1 VLEELLRFRLPAT
14 VHAALTA
21 QGPARRTVAERRAPQ
36 PAAMDVI
43 SWRLGNDWR
52 PRRDSPVVIGD
63 ASPVTYGRL
72 LHDRAALRVWTDGSL
87 SIEILEPW
95 PPRYDPGPARNLA
108 YRVLRENRVII
119 AGDDVTVPAELPP
132 TDDAAIRAV
141 VDHITTFPTAPGAGV
156 LSPTQRRMVGRDAP
170 RLQDATTIEPVITV
184 GSRITVSWP
193 AGLASTTGEA
203 VGVLRDPGSGEL
215 TDVAWRPDLARVVGP
230 PWGRYPAADPRDVF
244 VSPSSHVRPTI
255 AAPDAGRVGP
265 ADRRWLAYGALV
277 RSIDNA
283 RFDESTVRR
292 VFAVEGRA
300 VYEVSGDPPYG
311 GPMRVPAEDVTVAH
325 ATAWPTID
333 DLLAARRDAGIALE
347 VGEVLVTVRETT
359 EVGWTP
365 HGAAPVT
372 PYRPRPAAHPVL
384 DPDRLH
390 GHPAAQADGMPLLLT
405 RAGAGAVTFVH
416 LPRHG
421 VLRLPTPL
429 LAAAADH
436 SARDLQNLLHR
447 HRPALSLDG
456 WEPRVA
462 LAALAA
468 AHLPELIAPGTTG
481 PTTATDLGQDGLPPL
496 GV

>member
-1 VLEELLRFRLPAT
+1 
-14 VHAALTA
+14 
-21 QGPARRTVAERRAPQ
+21 
-36 PAAMDVI
+36 MDAI

-63 ASPVTYGRL
+63 ANPVTYGRL
-72 LHDRAALRVWTDGSL
+72 LHDRPTRRVWTDGSL

-95 PPRYDPGPARNLA
+95 PPRYDPGPARSLT
-108 YRVLRENRVII
+108 YRVLRNDRVII
-119 AGDDVTVPAELPP
+119 AGADVTVPAELTP

-141 VDHITTFPTAPGAGV
+141 VDHITTLPTATAAGV
-156 LSPTQRRMVGRDAP
+156 LNPTQRRMIGRDGP
-170 RLQDATTIEPVITV
+170 RLREATRIEPVITI

-193 AGLASTTGEA
+193 AGLASTTGEV

-215 TDVAWRPDLARVVGP
+215 TDVTWRPDLARVLGH
-230 PWGRYPAADPRDVF
+230 PWRRHPLADLHDVL
-244 VSPSSHVRPTI
+244 VSPINHVRPTI
-255 AAPDAGRVGP
+255 ATPEAGRVGP
-265 ADRRWLAYGALV
+265 ADRRWLTYGALV

-283 RFDESTVRR
+283 RFEESTVRR
-292 VFAVEGRA
+292 VFRVDERP
-300 VYEVSGDPPYG
+300 VYEIQADPPYG
-311 GPMRVPAEDVTVAH
+311 FMRVPAEDVTVVRG
-325 ATAWPTID
+325 TAWPTID
-333 DLLAARRDAGIALE
+333 ALLAARRDAGIDLE

-436 SARDLQNLLHR
+436 SARDLRNLLHR

-468 AHLPELIAPGTTG
+468 AHVPELIAPDTTG
-481 PTTATDLGQDGLPPL
+481 PTTATDLGPDGLPPPGL
-496 GV
+496 